1 MNSVLDL
8 QKVTHEADEKSHV
21 MGATITSVTTT
32 TLTSLWSTFSQRC

>member
-21 MGATITSVTTT
+21 MGATWTVTVTT
-32 TLTSLWSTFSQRC
+32 TLTGSTFSLRC